1 MTTCDWVNLAN
12 QLPDYARV
20 TLCGGEPLLFGG
32 FKEIFSYVAGRFD
45 CNIISNGL
53 LLTKEKI
60 DYILSFPKFRVLSI
74 SIDNVGNTL
83 RDVTPRQWNH
93 LENML
98 KYFVTRRN
106 HLNSGCIL
114 DTKTMVLDENAEQL
128 FEMYRYFTENL
139 NIDTHSFQFLKGSSI
154 QHADNMVEFEDILKK
169 SKAKTYQKFDI
180 IKEQLQL
187 VKQYNLQKGTVS
199 FLHPKV
205 DSLTS
210 DGPFLRI
217 DYLNDFNHIKKRYS
231 PCKFPWSSVHINVD
245 GTLFPCLAV
254 SMGTVKKQPLCD
266 VISGATF
273 TRFKNLIRKEGS
285 VEACNRCG
293 WLLPKQ

>member
-1 MTTCDWVNLAN
+1 
-12 QLPDYARV
+12 
-20 TLCGGEPLLFGG
+20 
-32 FKEIFSYVAGRFD
+32 
-45 CNIISNGL
+45 
-53 LLTKEKI
+53 
-60 DYILSFPKFRVLSI
+60 
-74 SIDNVGNTL
+74 
-83 RDVTPRQWNH
+83 
-93 LENML
+93 
-98 KYFVTRRN
+98 
-106 HLNSGCIL
+106 
-114 DTKTMVLDENAEQL
+114 MVLDENAEQL